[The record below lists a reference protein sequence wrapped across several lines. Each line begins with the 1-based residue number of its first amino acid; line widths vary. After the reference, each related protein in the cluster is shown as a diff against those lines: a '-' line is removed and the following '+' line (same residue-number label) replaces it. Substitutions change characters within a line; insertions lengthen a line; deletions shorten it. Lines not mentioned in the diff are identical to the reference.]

1 MGISNTNFNWLGGDG
16 DWATTTLWSPTGTP
30 GAADTAIFA
39 SGSTELVT
47 GDATIA
53 ALTVTGDQLT
63 LDGQILQDSAASG
76 TFITVTANGA
86 LTVDANAL
94 VSGGAI
100 SLDSGSLLTVNGT
113 LADAGG
119 TADAAVV
126 DGLTANWSNGNA
138 VTLNQLYV
146 QNGGI
151 FAGDVAL
158 NDGGSVTTDTGST
171 FGGGTLT
178 LAGGGSVYVADQTG
192 TTNGKFALSEQIVL
206 GSAAGAYV
214 QIGADPDVA
223 LSVDG
228 NITGGGAVVI
238 SGGTVSL
245 TGTNT
250 FSGDLVVAAGTLVL
264 DGRYAGGTSNRVFL
278 NGATFENEFSTISSL
293 LATPL
298 TVITSSDNNTVMG
311 AAGDMLVFGGA
322 AGTLTYI
329 GTDHSVAGPIPTVVF
344 TQSPTAGATF
354 VPNGALFGPGE
365 TISAVTQTFLAP
377 GAGSTVVGSTGVL
390 AATAGGGDLI
400 FGGTSGMDTLSAGG
414 SAATVIGG
422 MGGGQ
427 LVQTGAANVEFG
439 AAGGNTTLQGG
450 NSTGNLLFFDAA
462 SGATQINLGAG
473 TNSTIVGGGATD
485 TIVSSTGT
493 VNVFEGAGA
502 TQFDFTSGNA
512 AADYINGFK
521 VGTDTLHL
529 VGYSDTEAQTA
540 LAHANITADGTFITL
555 SDNTV
560 IALFNTSGLTISSF
574 V

>member
-76 TFITVTANGA
+76 AFIIVTANGA

-126 DGLTANWSNGNA
+126 DGLTANWSNASA

-151 FAGDVAL
+151 FAGDVGL
-158 NDGGSVTTDTGST
+158 NDGGSVTLDTGST

-192 TTNGKFALSEQIVL
+192 TTNGTFALSEQLVL

-228 NITGGGAVVI
+228 NITGGGSVII

-250 FSGDLVVAAGTLVL
+250 FSGDLVVTAGTLVL
-264 DGRYAGGTSNRVFL
+264 SSALAAPSNAIFLDGGTLL
-278 NGATFENEFSTISSL
+278 NQADTTGAV
-293 LATPL
+293 AAH
-298 TVITSSDNNTVMG
+298 TVITADGVSLAGGSGNLTIFGPNSGSFTFIGSAAANTVI
-311 AAGDMLVFGGA
+311 GGA
-322 AGTLTYI
+322 GAVSAIAGT
-329 GTDHSVAGPIPTVVF
+329 
-344 TQSPTAGATF
+344 
-354 VPNGALFGPGE
+354 
-365 TISAVTQTFLAP
+365 
-377 GAGSTVVGSTGVL
+377 
-390 AATAGGGDLI
+390 GGDLI
-400 FGGTSGMDTLSAGG
+400 VGGSSGLDTLSAGDG
-414 SAATVIGG
+414 AATVVGGIGG
-422 MGGGQ
+422 DLLQ
-427 LVQTGAANVEFG
+427 QTGTATVEFV

-450 NSTGNLLFFDAA
+450 GSTGNLLFFDAA
-462 SGATQINLGAG
+462 SGSTQINLGAG

-485 TIVSSTGT
+485 TIASSTGT

-521 VGTDTLHL
+521 VGTDKLHL
-529 VGYSDTEAQTA
+529 VGYSNTEAQTA

-560 IALFNTSGLTISSF
+560 IALFNTSGLTIDSF